1 MLRKISLL
9 LFSIILIPSLSLAQ
23 SFKVLVFS
31 KTEGFRHSSI
41 PNGIAAIQQLGLDND
56 FEVDATENASMFTL
70 ENLLQY
76 DAVIFLSTTGDVL
89 NSNQQAEFEEYISRG
104 KGYVG
109 IHAASDTEYN
119 WEWYGGLV
127 GAYFESHPPGT
138 PTATIE
144 VADKVHPSTSFLPDY
159 WVRTD
164 EWYNYQEN
172 PRGDVHVLMTLDE
185 STYTGGNMG
194 YDHPIAWLHD
204 YGGGRSWYT
213 GGGHTEASYSEPNFV
228 NHILGGILYA
238 SGEVQGQYV
247 GTDDEKFQVTVVDNN
262 PVNPISLAVLPNLEV
277 MYIERGGTIKL
288 KNNAT
293 GVIEIAG
300 TIDVFDGFEDGLI
313 GIVLDPNF
321 ETNSWIYFFYS
332 PSSENEQRVSRFDFV
347 DNEIVPSS
355 EKILLE
361 IPTQRSECCHS
372 GGDMEFDN
380 HGHLFI
386 ATGDNSNPFAD
397 GWAPID
403 ERPGRQPW
411 DAQRTSAN
419 TQDLRG
425 KILRIKPEDD
435 GTYTIPDGNLFASSA
450 DGKEEIY
457 VMGTRNPYR
466 MAISQQTGELVW
478 GEVGPDSRENSP
490 TRGPVGYDEFNRTKT
505 GGNFGWPYCIAN
517 NIPYADFNYA
527 TGVSGS
533 NFNCS
538 APINESA
545 NNTGAVN
552 LPAAQPA
559 WLYYTYGFTPERPE
573 FEEGNRTAIAGGF
586 FEFDP
591 LNTETGGFPQYYDS
605 TLFILEWTR
614 NWIKEVRYDKDGNL
628 LQINPF
634 LDDLVLNRPIDM
646 QFGPDG
652 AMYVIEWGTGFGG
665 GNADARIIKIDYVEN
680 LGNRAP
686 QAFLQASKT
695 SGSIPLEV
703 DFSAELS
710 SDPDADFL
718 SFSWDFDGDD
728 VEDDSTASPS
738 YTFTE
743 AGSYLVTVIVSD
755 PDGATSVDQIQ
766 IVAGNTAPVVT
777 IEYPVNG
784 GFYIEGDAIEY
795 KVSVSDEEQGSI
807 GNGIECSAI
816 ETEPSI
822 GHDDHSHGAGPSNGC
837 EGEFLTVSHGDGPDN
852 VFYVFNAS
860 FEDNGGGAST
870 PIIGSAL
877 TVLQPK
883 LKQAEHA
890 LELFDVQLEATGD
903 FLGGGQN
910 VGFVNNG
917 SALKFGPMN
926 FENIEYLTV
935 RYASAGSPA
944 KVDVRIDDIN
954 GPIIASLETIVTG
967 GWQSYDYFT
976 TEIDNPGGTHDVYFV
991 FTNATNPNGIGNF
1004 NWFEFHGQG
1013 VAKTNSDSLKG
1024 LTATYF
1030 SNNDFT
1036 GDKVIRKEPMVAW
1049 DYGIGTPVSG
1059 ISRNDFSVRWE
1070 GEVESPTTGN
1080 YRFSTSTVNGSAKV
1094 FIDGVQVT
1102 SGTQVAMTQGV
1113 KKEITVEYIH
1123 TTGEAGMRLSWSGPN
1138 PTNVIHYNYLTPDI
1152 EALSVSNEIS
1162 EIETEI
1168 PIELKLSQNYPN
1180 PFNPT
1185 TQIEFS
1191 LPENGNVQLRIFNV
1205 VGQTVQVL
1213 VDEVRSQG
1221 NHSVT
1226 FDASGLSSGVY
1237 FYQLEFEGTIISN
1250 KMLLMK

>member
-1 MLRKISLL
+1 MLKKLTVLVFLITSISLV
-9 LFSIILIPSLSLAQ
+9 AEAHT
-23 SFKVLVFS
+23 FKVLVFS

-56 FEVDATENASMFTL
+56 FEVDATEDASMFTL

-76 DAVIFLSTTGDVL
+76 DAVIFLSTTGNVL
-89 NSNQQAEFEEYISRG
+89 NDEQQAAFEAYISRG
-104 KGYVG
+104 KGFVG

-127 GAYFESHPPGT
+127 GAYFDSHPPGT

-159 WVRTD
+159 WERTD

-172 PRGDVHVLMTLDE
+172 PRGKVHVLMTLDE
-185 STYTGGNMG
+185 STYSGGNMG

-204 YGGGRSWYT
+204 YGGGRAWYT
-213 GGGHTEASYSEPNFV
+213 GGGHTEASYSEPDFV

-238 SGEVQGQYV
+238 SGDVQGQYI
-247 GTDDEKFQVTVVDNN
+247 GTVDEKFQVTIVDNN
-262 PVNPISLAVLPNLEV
+262 PVNPISLAVLPNLDV
-277 MYIERGGTIKL
+277 LYIERGGDVKL
-288 KNNAT
+288 RNDET
-293 GVIEIAG
+293 GVIELAG
-300 TIDVFDGFEDGLI
+300 TINVFSGFEDGLI
-313 GIVLDPNF
+313 GVVLDPDF
-321 ETNSWIYFFYS
+321 ETNSWVYFFYS
-332 PSSENEQRVSRFDFV
+332 PNSENEQRISRFDFV
-347 DNEIVPSS
+347 DNKIVPES

-361 IPTQRSECCHS
+361 IPTQRTECCHS
-372 GGDMEFDN
+372 GGDLEFDTDGN
-380 HGHLFI
+380 LFI

-397 GWAPID
+397 GWSPID
-403 ERPGRQPW
+403 ERSGREPW

-435 GTYTIPDGNLFASSA
+435 GTYSIPAGNMFTDSEV
-450 DGKEEIY
+450 GKPEIY

-466 MAISQQTGELVW
+466 MAISNDTGELVW
-478 GEVGPDSRENSP
+478 GEVGPDSREDSP
-490 TRGPVGYDEFNRTKT
+490 LRGPVGYDEFNRTKT
-505 GGNFGWPYCIAN
+505 GGNFGWPYCIAD
-517 NIPYADFNYA
+517 NIAYNDFNYA
-527 TGVSGS
+527 TGISSGD
-533 NFNCS
+533 FNCD
-538 APINESA
+538 APINESV
-545 NNTGAVN
+545 NNTGATN

-652 AMYVIEWGTGFGG
+652 AMYIIEWGTGFGG

-680 LGNRAP
+680 LGNRPP

-695 SGSIPLEV
+695 SGSAPLTV

-718 SFSWDFDGDD
+718 KYSWDFNGDD
-728 VEDDSTASPS
+728 IEDDSTETPS
-738 YTFTE
+738 YTFIE
-743 AGSYLVTVIVSD
+743 AGAYLVTLTVTD
-755 PDGATSVDQIQ
+755 PDGESSVDQIE

-777 IEYPVNG
+777 IDYPVDG

-795 KVSVSDEEQGSI
+795 KVSVNDEEQGSI
-807 GNGIECSAI
+807 GEGIECSAI

-852 VFYVFNAS
+852 VFYVFNAT

-870 PIIGSAL
+870 PLTGNAL
-877 TVLQPK
+877 AVLQPK

-890 LELFDVQLEATGD
+890 LELFDVQLEGTGD

-910 VGFVNNG
+910 VGFVNNS

-926 FENIEYLTV
+926 FENIEFFTV
-935 RYASAGSPA
+935 RYATQQNPA
-944 KVDVRIDDIN
+944 NVEVRIDNID
-954 GPIIASLETIVTG
+954 GPLIASVQTALTG
-967 GWQSYDYFT
+967 GWQTYDYFT
-976 TEIDNPGGTHDVYFV
+976 TDLDNPGGTHDVYFV
-991 FTNATNPNGIGNF
+991 FKNTSNPSGIGNF

-1013 VAKTNSDSLKG
+1013 VAKENSDSLKG

-1030 SNNDFT
+1030 SNSDFT
-1036 GDKVIRKEPMVAW
+1036 GNTSVRKEPMVAW
-1049 DYGIGTPVSG
+1049 NWGTGNPVTG
-1059 ISRNDFSVRWE
+1059 ISRNGFSVRWE
-1070 GEVESPTTGN
+1070 GEVVGPTTGN
-1080 YRFSTSTVNGSAKV
+1080 YRFSTSTINGSAKV
-1094 FIDGVQVT
+1094 FIDDEEVSSAQQIALVQ
-1102 SGTQVAMTQGV
+1102 GE
-1113 KKEITVEYIH
+1113 KRKIKVEYVH
-1123 TTGEAGMRLSWSGPN
+1123 TTGTAGMYLRWTGPN
-1138 PTNVIHYNYLTPDI
+1138 PANVIHYDYLVPDA
-1152 EALSVSNEIS
+1152 EALIIPNEP
-1162 EIETEI
+1162 EDVA
-1168 PIELKLSQNYPN
+1168 PIEFSLSQNYPN
-1180 PFNPT
+1180 PFNPS
-1185 TQIEFS
+1185 TQIGFN
-1191 LPENGNVQLRIFNV
+1191 LPKAGDAKLRIFNV

-1213 VDEVRSQG
+1213 VDGNLNQG
-1221 NHSVT
+1221 IHNVT

-1237 FYQLEFEGTIISN
+1237 FYQLEFDGRVLSR

>member
-1 MLRKISLL
+1 
-9 LFSIILIPSLSLAQ
+9 
-23 SFKVLVFS
+23 
-31 KTEGFRHSSI
+31 
-41 PNGIAAIQQLGLDND
+41 
-56 FEVDATENASMFTL
+56 
-70 ENLLQY
+70 
-76 DAVIFLSTTGDVL
+76 
-89 NSNQQAEFEEYISRG
+89 
-104 KGYVG
+104 
-109 IHAASDTEYN
+109 
-119 WEWYGGLV
+119 
-127 GAYFESHPPGT
+127 
-138 PTATIE
+138 
-144 VADKVHPSTSFLPDY
+144 
-159 WVRTD
+159 
-164 EWYNYQEN
+164 
-172 PRGDVHVLMTLDE
+172 
-185 STYTGGNMG
+185 
-194 YDHPIAWLHD
+194 
-204 YGGGRSWYT
+204 
-213 GGGHTEASYSEPNFV
+213 
-228 NHILGGILYA
+228 
-238 SGEVQGQYV
+238 
-247 GTDDEKFQVTVVDNN
+247 
-262 PVNPISLAVLPNLEV
+262 
-277 MYIERGGTIKL
+277 
-288 KNNAT
+288 
-293 GVIEIAG
+293 
-300 TIDVFDGFEDGLI
+300 
-313 GIVLDPNF
+313 
-321 ETNSWIYFFYS
+321 
-332 PSSENEQRVSRFDFV
+332 
-347 DNEIVPSS
+347 
-355 EKILLE
+355 
-361 IPTQRSECCHS
+361 
-372 GGDMEFDN
+372 MEFDN

-403 ERPGRQPW
+403 ERAGRQPW

-435 GTYTIPDGNLFASSA
+435 GTYTIPEGNLFASSD

-478 GEVGPDSRENSP
+478 GEVGPDSRENST

-517 NIPYADFNYA
+517 NIPYVDFNYA
-527 TGVSGS
+527 TGASGS

-538 APINESA
+538 DPINESP

-552 LPAAQPA
+552 LPPAQPA

-586 FEFDP
+586 FEFDS
-591 LNTETGGFPQYYDS
+591 LNTESGGFPQYYDS

-703 DFSAELS
+703 DFSAALS

-718 SFSWDFDGDD
+718 SYSWDFNGDD
-728 VEDDSTASPS
+728 IEDDSTASPS

-755 PDGATSVDQIQ
+755 PDGASSVDQIQ

-777 IEYPVNG
+777 IDYPFNG

-795 KVSVSDEEQGSI
+795 KVSVTDEEQGSI

-870 PIIGSAL
+870 PITGSAL

-917 SALKFGPMN
+917 SALRFGPMN

-1102 SGTQVAMTQGV
+1102 SGTQVAMDTRCQ
-1113 KKEITVEYIH
+1113 K
-1123 TTGEAGMRLSWSGPN
+1123 RNQS
-1138 PTNVIHYNYLTPDI
+1138 
-1152 EALSVSNEIS
+1152 
-1162 EIETEI
+1162 
-1168 PIELKLSQNYPN
+1168 
-1180 PFNPT
+1180 
-1185 TQIEFS
+1185 
-1191 LPENGNVQLRIFNV
+1191 
-1205 VGQTVQVL
+1205 
-1213 VDEVRSQG
+1213 
-1221 NHSVT
+1221 
-1226 FDASGLSSGVY
+1226 
-1237 FYQLEFEGTIISN
+1237 
-1250 KMLLMK
+1250 